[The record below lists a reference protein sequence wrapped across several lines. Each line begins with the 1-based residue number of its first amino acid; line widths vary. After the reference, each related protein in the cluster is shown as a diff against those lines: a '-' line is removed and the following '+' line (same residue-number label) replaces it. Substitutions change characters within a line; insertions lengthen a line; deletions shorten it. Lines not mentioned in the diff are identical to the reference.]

1 MIVDYGVKMI
11 KRDKPFI
18 VGGTP
23 EFLIDSGSYKKN
35 LNIIVY
41 V

>member
-1 MIVDYGVKMI
+1 MI

-23 EFLIDSGSYKKN
+23 EFLMDSGSYKN
-35 LNIIVY
+35 ASA
-41 V
+41 